1 MISQSDSPLPALS
14 LAKME
19 ETQKQ
24 ALIGCLSQWLFHFG
38 GGRGEGGRLLGQF
51 WKWSQLVPGLA
62 KP

>member
-1 MISQSDSPLPALS
+1 
-14 LAKME
+14 ME

-24 ALIGCLSQWLFHFG
+24 ALIGCLSQWLFHCG
-38 GGRGEGGRLLGQF
+38 GGGGGGGLWGQF

>member
-38 GGRGEGGRLLGQF
+38 GVKGGVYWASFGNG
-51 WKWSQLVPGLA
+51 PN
-62 KP
+62 